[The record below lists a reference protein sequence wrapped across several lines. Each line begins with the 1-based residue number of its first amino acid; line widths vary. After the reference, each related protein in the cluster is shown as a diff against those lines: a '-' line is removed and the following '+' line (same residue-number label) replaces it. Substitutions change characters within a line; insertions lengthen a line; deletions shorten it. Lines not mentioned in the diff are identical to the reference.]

1 MIMKDYIKEIEA
13 ALQRYLPQG
22 DFAEQQLIDAVRYS
36 LNLPGKRV
44 RPSLTIRFA
53 ELCGGTT
60 EAAMPFACAVE
71 MVHTYSL
78 IHDDLPC
85 MDNDDFRRGQPS
97 NHKVFGED
105 VALLAGDA
113 LQSMAY
119 AAMLSEEA
127 TAAVG
132 GERAAR
138 AARILAEKS
147 GLLGMVGGQ
156 AIDLSMEHKEVD
168 IELVRMM
175 EEKKTANLI
184 EAACM
189 MGCVVGGGSGEQI
202 EAAEQY
208 AHAIGLAF
216 QIVDDI
222 LDVTSTAEELGKPI
236 GSDREN
242 EKNTFMSLLGLERC
256 QVMVKLLTA
265 QAIEALEAFDGDTS
279 DLADF
284 AEKLANRRK

>member
-1 MIMKDYIKEIEA
+1 MKDYINAVEA
-13 ALQRYLPQG
+13 ALEEYIPKG
-22 DFAEQQLIDAVRYS
+22 EFCEQKLIDAVRYS
-36 LNLPGKRV
+36 LNLKGKRV
-44 RPSLTIRFA
+44 RPSLTLAFA
-53 ELCGGTT
+53 ELCGGTE

-71 MVHTYSL
+71 MIHTYSL

-85 MDNDDFRRGQPS
+85 MDNDDMRRGKPS
-97 NHKVFGED
+97 NHKVYGED
-105 VALLAGDA
+105 IALLAGDA

-119 AAMLSEEA
+119 AAMLSDKA
-127 TAAVG
+127 VCAVG

-138 AARILAEKS
+138 AARVLAEKS

-156 AIDLSMEHKEVD
+156 AIDLGIENTEAD
-168 IELVRMM
+168 IDTVRRM

-189 MGCVVGGGSGEQI
+189 MGCIVAGADDDKVR
-202 EAAEQY
+202 AAERY
-208 AHAIGLAF
+208 AHSIGLAF

-236 GSDREN
+236 GSDLQN
-242 EKNTFMSLLGLERC
+242 DKNTFMSLLGLQRC
-256 QVMVKLLTA
+256 RELVSELTA
-265 QAIEALEAFDGDTS
+265 GAKEALKAFEGDTS
-279 DLADF
+279 GLEAF

>member
-1 MIMKDYIKEIEA
+1 MKNYVPAVEA
-13 ALQRYLPQG
+13 ALEKYIPVG
-22 DFAEQQLIDAVRYS
+22 NYYEQKLIDSVRYS
-36 LNLPGKRV
+36 LDLKGKRV
-44 RPSLTIRFA
+44 RPSLTLAFA
-53 ELCGGTT
+53 ELCGGSA

-85 MDNDDFRRGQPS
+85 MDDDDYRRGKPS
-97 NHKVFGED
+97 NHKVYGED
-105 VALLAGDA
+105 TALLAGDA

-119 AAMLSEEA
+119 AVMLSDEA
-127 TAAVG
+127 VKGVG
-132 GERAAR
+132 AENAAR
-138 AARILAEKS
+138 AARTLAEKS

-156 AIDLSMEHKEVD
+156 AIDLSIEQTSVGIEV
-168 IELVRMM
+168 VRLM

-189 MGCVVGGGSGEQI
+189 IGCIVAGADDEKISC
-202 EAAEQY
+202 AERY

-236 GSDREN
+236 GSDAEN
-242 EKNTFMSLLGLERC
+242 EKNTFMSLLGIDRC
-256 QVMVKLLTA
+256 REAVDELTDE
-265 QAIEALEAFDGDTS
+265 AIEALSVFDGDTE
-279 DLADF
+279 DLKEF
-284 AEKLANRRK
+284 ALMLAKRRK

>member
-1 MIMKDYIKEIEA
+1 MMDYVKEIEA
-13 ALQRYLPQG
+13 ALARYLPQG
-22 DFAEQQLIDAVRYS
+22 KREEQQLIDAVRYS

-44 RPSLTIRFA
+44 RPSLTLAFA
-53 ELCGGTT
+53 RLCGT
-60 EAAMPFACAVE
+60 EPKVAMPFACAVE

-85 MDNDDFRRGQPS
+85 MDDDDFRRGQPS
-97 NHKVFGED
+97 NHKVYGED
-105 VALLAGDA
+105 IALLAGDA

-119 AAMLSEEA
+119 AAMLGEEA
-127 TAAVG
+127 VAAAG
-132 GERAAR
+132 ADRAAL

-156 AIDLSMEHKEVD
+156 VIDLSMEHRQVGIK
-168 IELVRMM
+168 LVRLM

-189 MGCVVGGGSGEQI
+189 MGCAVAGAPQEQLD
-202 EAAEQY
+202 AAERY

-216 QIVDDI
+216 QIMDDI

-236 GSDREN
+236 GSDIDN
-242 EKNTFMSLLGLERC
+242 EKNTYMSLLGLRRC
-256 QVMVKLLTA
+256 RELVDALTEE
-265 QAIEALEAFDGDTS
+265 AIRALDAFDGDTS
-279 DLADF
+279 DLKAF
-284 AEKLANRRK
+284 AVALANRRK

>member
-1 MIMKDYIKEIEA
+1 MMNFVKEIEA
-13 ALQRYLPQG
+13 ALEGYIPKGR
-22 DFAEQQLIDAVRYS
+22 FEEQQLIDAVRYS
-36 LNLPGKRV
+36 LDLKGKRV
-44 RPSLTIRFA
+44 RPSLTLAFA
-53 ELCGGTT
+53 ELCG
-60 EAAMPFACAVE
+60 ADRNDAMPFACAVE

-85 MDNDDFRRGQPS
+85 MDNDDFRRGRPS

-105 VALLAGDA
+105 IALLAGDA

-119 AAMLSEEA
+119 ATMLSESA
-127 TAAVG
+127 VAAVG
-132 GERAAR
+132 GDRAAR

-156 AIDLSMEHKEVD
+156 VIDLSMEHKEVSID
-168 IELVRMM
+168 LVRLM

-189 MGCVVGGGSGEQI
+189 IGCAVAGANDVQI
-202 EAAEQY
+202 TAAERY

-236 GSDREN
+236 GSDIDN
-242 EKNTFMSLLGLERC
+242 EKNTYMSLLGIERC
-256 QVMVKLLTA
+256 RELVAQLTD
-265 QAIEALEAFDGDTS
+265 EAVDALNAFDGDTS
-279 DLADF
+279 ELKDF
-284 AEKLANRRK
+284 AVALANRKK

>member
-1 MIMKDYIKEIEA
+1 MKDYINEIEA
-13 ALQRYLPQG
+13 ALACFLPQG
-22 DFAEQQLIDAVRYS
+22 DFAEQKLIDAVRYS
-36 LNLPGKRV
+36 LDLPGKRV
-44 RPSLTIRFA
+44 RPSLTLAFC
-53 ELCGGTT
+53 ELCGGTK

-85 MDNDDFRRGQPS
+85 MDNDDYRRGQPS
-97 NHKVFGED
+97 NHKVYGED
-105 VALLAGDA
+105 IALLAGDA

-119 AAMLSEEA
+119 AAMLSDEA
-127 TAAVG
+127 VAAVG

-156 AIDLSMEHKEVD
+156 VIDLSIEHQEVGID
-168 IELVRMM
+168 LVRLM

-189 MGCVVGGGSGEQI
+189 MGCVVGGGSEEQI
-202 EAAEQY
+202 QAAEQY

-236 GSDREN
+236 GSDEEN
-242 EKNTFMSLLGLERC
+242 EKNTFMSLLGIDRC
-256 QVMVKLLTA
+256 RALVKLLTA
-265 QAIEALEAFDGDTS
+265 EAVEALSAFEGDTS
-279 DLADF
+279 GLADF

>member
-1 MIMKDYIKEIEA
+1 MRDYVKEIEA
-13 ALQRYLPQG
+13 AIERYIPQEKA
-22 DFAEQQLIDAVRYS
+22 AEQQLIDAVRYS
-36 LNLPGKRV
+36 LNLKGKRV
-44 RPSLTIRFA
+44 RPSLTLAFA
-53 ELCGGTT
+53 ELCGGSV

-71 MVHTYSL
+71 MIHTYSL

-85 MDNDDFRRGQPS
+85 MDNDDFRRGQPA

-105 VALLAGDA
+105 IALLAGDA

-119 AAMLSEEA
+119 AAMLSDEA
-127 TAAVG
+127 VAAVG
-132 GERAAR
+132 GEKAAR

-147 GLLGMVGGQ
+147 GVLGMVGGQ
-156 AIDLSMEHKEVD
+156 VIDLSMEHKTVD
-168 IELVRMM
+168 IELVRLM

-189 MGCVVGGGSGEQI
+189 MGCVVAGADDKKI
-202 EAAEQY
+202 AAAERY

-236 GSDREN
+236 GSDADN
-242 EKNTFMSLLGLERC
+242 EKNTFMSLLGIERC
-256 QVMVKLLTA
+256 RESVAQLTEE
-265 QAIEALEAFDGDTS
+265 AIDALNVFDGDTK

-284 AEKLANRRK
+284 AVALANRKK

>member
-1 MIMKDYIKEIEA
+1 MRDYVKEIEA
-13 ALQRYLPQG
+13 AIERYIPQEKA
-22 DFAEQQLIDAVRYS
+22 AEQQLIDAVRYS
-36 LNLPGKRV
+36 LNLKGKRV
-44 RPSLTIRFA
+44 RPSLTLAFA
-53 ELCGGTT
+53 ELCGGSV

-71 MVHTYSL
+71 MIHTYSL

-85 MDNDDFRRGQPS
+85 MDNDDFRRGQPA

-105 VALLAGDA
+105 IALLAGDA

-119 AAMLSEEA
+119 TAMLSDEA
-127 TAAVG
+127 VAAVG

-147 GLLGMVGGQ
+147 GVLGMVGGQ
-156 AIDLSMEHKEVD
+156 VIDLSMEHKTVD
-168 IELVRMM
+168 IELVRLM

-189 MGCVVGGGSGEQI
+189 MGCVVAGADDKKI
-202 EAAEQY
+202 AAAERY

-236 GSDREN
+236 GSDADN
-242 EKNTFMSLLGLERC
+242 EKNTFMSLLGIERC
-256 QVMVKLLTA
+256 RESVAQLTEE
-265 QAIEALEAFDGDTS
+265 AIDALNVFDGDTK

-284 AEKLANRRK
+284 AVALANRKK

>member
-1 MIMKDYIKEIEA
+1 MKDYVKEIEA
-13 ALQRYLPQG
+13 AIERYIPQEKA
-22 DFAEQQLIDAVRYS
+22 AEQQLIDAVRYS
-36 LNLPGKRV
+36 LNLKGKRV
-44 RPSLTIRFA
+44 RPSLTLAFA
-53 ELCGGTT
+53 ELCGGSVD
-60 EAAMPFACAVE
+60 AAMPFACAVE

-85 MDNDDFRRGQPS
+85 MDNDDFRRGQPT
-97 NHKVFGED
+97 NHKVFGENI
-105 VALLAGDA
+105 ALLAGDA

-119 AAMLSEEA
+119 TAMLSDEA
-127 TAAVG
+127 VAAVG
-132 GERAAR
+132 GVRAAR
-138 AARILAEKS
+138 AAHILAEKS

-156 AIDLSMEHKEVD
+156 VIDLSMEHKTVD
-168 IELVRMM
+168 IELVRLM

-189 MGCVVGGGSGEQI
+189 MGCVVAGAEEEKI
-202 EAAEQY
+202 NAAERY

-236 GSDREN
+236 GSDIDN
-242 EKNTFMSLLGLERC
+242 EKSTFMSLLGIERC
-256 QVMVKLLTA
+256 RESVAWLTEE
-265 QAIEALEAFDGDTS
+265 AIDALNVFDGDTK

-284 AEKLANRRK
+284 AVALANRKK

>member
-1 MIMKDYIKEIEA
+1 MRDYVKEIEA
-13 ALQRYLPQG
+13 AIERYIPQEKA
-22 DFAEQQLIDAVRYS
+22 AEQQLIDAVRYS
-36 LNLPGKRV
+36 LNLKGKRV
-44 RPSLTIRFA
+44 RPSLTLAFA
-53 ELCGGTT
+53 ELCGGSV

-71 MVHTYSL
+71 MIHTYSL

-85 MDNDDFRRGQPS
+85 MDNDDFRRGQPA

-105 VALLAGDA
+105 IALLAGDA

-119 AAMLSEEA
+119 AAMLCDEA
-127 TAAVG
+127 VAAVG

-147 GLLGMVGGQ
+147 GVLGMVGGQ
-156 AIDLSMEHKEVD
+156 VIDLSMEHKTVD
-168 IELVRMM
+168 IELVRLM

-189 MGCVVGGGSGEQI
+189 MGCVVAGADDKKI
-202 EAAEQY
+202 AAAERY

-236 GSDREN
+236 GSDADN
-242 EKNTFMSLLGLERC
+242 EKNTFMSLLGIERC
-256 QVMVKLLTA
+256 RESVAQLTEE
-265 QAIEALEAFDGDTS
+265 AIDALNVFDGDTK
-279 DLADF
+279 DLVDF
-284 AEKLANRRK
+284 AVALANRKK

>member
-1 MIMKDYIKEIEA
+1 MKNYVDAIEEA
-13 ALQRYLPQG
+13 IERYLPDG
-22 DFAEQQLIDAVRYS
+22 DYEEQRLIDAVRYS
-36 LNLPGKRV
+36 LNLKGKRV
-44 RPSLTIRFA
+44 RPSLTLAFA
-53 ELCGGTT
+53 ELCGGNI

-85 MDNDDFRRGQPS
+85 MDDDDFRRGQPS
-97 NHKVFGED
+97 SHKVFGED
-105 VALLAGDA
+105 IALLAGDA

-119 AAMLSEEA
+119 AAMLSDEA
-127 TAAVG
+127 VAAVG

-156 AIDLSMEHKEVD
+156 TIDLSLEHREVG
-168 IELVRMM
+168 IAVVQLM
-175 EEKKTANLI
+175 EEKKTACLI

-189 MGCVVGGGSGEQI
+189 MGCVVAGASQSQI
-202 EAAEQY
+202 DAAERY
-208 AHAIGLAF
+208 ARAIGLAF

-236 GSDREN
+236 GSDADN
-242 EKNTFMSLLGLERC
+242 EKNTYMSLLGLELCR
-256 QVMVKLLTA
+256 KLVEELTDE
-265 QAIEALEAFDGDTS
+265 AIGALSEFDGDTS

-284 AEKLANRRK
+284 AVKLANRRK

>member
-1 MIMKDYIKEIEA
+1 MKDHIREIEA
-13 ALQRYLPQG
+13 AIERYIPQEKV
-22 DFAEQQLIDAVRYS
+22 AEQQLVDAVRYS
-36 LNLPGKRV
+36 LNLKGKRV
-44 RPSLTIRFA
+44 RPSLTLAFA
-53 ELCGGTT
+53 ELCGGSVD
-60 EAAMPFACAVE
+60 AAMPFACAVE

-85 MDNDDFRRGQPS
+85 MDDDDFRRGQPA

-105 VALLAGDA
+105 IALLAGDA

-119 AAMLSEEA
+119 AAMLSDEA
-127 TAAVG
+127 VAAVG
-132 GERAAR
+132 GARTAR

-156 AIDLSMEHKEVD
+156 VIDLSMEHQTVG
-168 IELVRMM
+168 IELVRLM

-189 MGCVVGGGSGEQI
+189 MGCVVAGAEEEKI
-202 EAAEQY
+202 AAAERY

-236 GSDREN
+236 GSDVDN
-242 EKNTFMSLLGLERC
+242 EKNTFMSLLGIESCRET
-256 QVMVKLLTA
+256 VEWLTEE
-265 QAIEALEAFDGDTS
+265 AIDALSVFDGDTK

-284 AEKLANRRK
+284 AVALANRKK

>member
-1 MIMKDYIKEIEA
+1 MRDYVKEIEA
-13 ALQRYLPQG
+13 AIERYIPQEKA
-22 DFAEQQLIDAVRYS
+22 AEQQLIDAVRYS
-36 LNLPGKRV
+36 LNLKGKRV
-44 RPSLTIRFA
+44 RPSLTLAFA
-53 ELCGGTT
+53 ELCGGSV

-71 MVHTYSL
+71 MIHTYSL

-85 MDNDDFRRGQPS
+85 MDNDDFRRGQPA

-105 VALLAGDA
+105 IALLAGDA

-119 AAMLSEEA
+119 AAMLSDEA
-127 TAAVG
+127 VAAVG

-147 GLLGMVGGQ
+147 GVLGMVGGQ
-156 AIDLSMEHKEVD
+156 VIDLSMEHKTVD
-168 IELVRMM
+168 IELVRLM

-189 MGCVVGGGSGEQI
+189 MGCVVAGADDKKI
-202 EAAEQY
+202 AAAERY

-236 GSDREN
+236 GSDADN
-242 EKNTFMSLLGLERC
+242 EKNTFMSLLGIERC
-256 QVMVKLLTA
+256 RESVAQLTEE
-265 QAIEALEAFDGDTS
+265 AIDALNVFDGDTK

-284 AEKLANRRK
+284 AVALANRKK